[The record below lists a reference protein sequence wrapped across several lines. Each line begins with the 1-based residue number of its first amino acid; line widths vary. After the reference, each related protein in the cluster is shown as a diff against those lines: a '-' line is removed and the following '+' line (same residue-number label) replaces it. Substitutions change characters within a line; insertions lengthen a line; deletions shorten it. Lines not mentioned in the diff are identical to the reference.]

1 MMRSGLLAGQ
11 GNVFKELPH
20 SLEVVSFPKGDD
32 APPVPQQDVT
42 KVM

>member
-1 MMRSGLLAGQ
+1 MRTSLLAGQ

-20 SLEVVSFPKGDD
+20 SLEVVSFSKKDE